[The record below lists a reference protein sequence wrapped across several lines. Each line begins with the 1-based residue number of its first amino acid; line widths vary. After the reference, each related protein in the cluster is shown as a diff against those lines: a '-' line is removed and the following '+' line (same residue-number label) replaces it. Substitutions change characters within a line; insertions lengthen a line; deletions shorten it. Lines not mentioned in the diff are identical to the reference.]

1 MAIAPASKP
10 TAPRIGEYEIIRK
23 IGEGGLAEIF
33 LARQRSLNRLIAI
46 KVLKKKI
53 AADHD
58 LVRRFERE
66 ATTLAKMSH
75 PNIVHVIDRG
85 EDNGRLFFAMQY
97 VEGTNF
103 KEILRN
109 SDWPMR
115 KRLEIV
121 VQVLKGLDY
130 AHKNGVIHRDIK
142 PANILI
148 DPEDNALIADFGIAQ
163 FLEIDTTERTDSGVV
178 MGTYAYMSPEQR
190 EDSATV
196 DQTTDIYATGVMLYE
211 VLTGRKP
218 EGRFKLPA
226 ELNPRLSTGFDEIVK
241 KALQPDRRDR
251 YQKAVEMKDALL
263 AVMYHREKTGSTEP
277 PTTKIRSFVGNC
289 SFLDTLREGGNSS
302 TYLVEDRST
311 RALYVIKKQNKPDI
325 GLRES
330 KLLSNLSH
338 PNILRVHGAG
348 SDNAKLVVVLDYA
361 QGGSLSDRL
370 VKPLEWR
377 DAHELMLQI
386 ARGMDFAHKN
396 NIIHGNL
403 KPSNIL
409 FDSDDVL
416 KISDFALMANADKNL
431 VNWYAAPE
439 RRKSKQADIYS
450 IGIIFYQLL
459 TNRIPSFDTHGKFM
473 WIDSNRATGAFHRR
487 LIEQMIAT
495 SPSERFNSFSEIITI
510 LESEDRSHQR
520 TASQGVDYSLDEN
533 TRKLLLWGGIF
544 LLVLIL
550 VALYLGG
557 ALPFLDSH

>member
-1 MAIAPASKP
+1 MAQAPATKP
-10 TAPRIGEYEIIRK
+10 AAPCIGEYEIIRK

-33 LARQRSLNRLIAI
+33 LARQKSLNRLIAI
-46 KVLKKKI
+46 KALRKKI
-53 AADHD
+53 SADHD

-85 EDNGRLFFAMQY
+85 EDNGRLFFAMQF
-97 VEGTNF
+97 VDGTNF
-103 KEILRN
+103 KDILHD
-109 SDWPMR
+109 SDWPTL
-115 KRLEIV
+115 KRLEVV

-130 AHKNGVIHRDIK
+130 AHKNGIIHRDIK

-148 DPEDNALIADFGIAQ
+148 DPEDNALIADFGIALL
-163 FLEIDTTERTDSGVV
+163 LEIDLNERTETGVV

-190 EDSATV
+190 EDTGTV

-218 EGRFKLPA
+218 EGRFKLPT
-226 ELNPRLSTGFDEIVK
+226 ELNPQLSTGYDEIVK

-263 AVMYHREKTGSTEP
+263 AVMYHREKTGTTEP
-277 PTTKIRSFVGNC
+277 PSTKIKSFVGNC
-289 SFLDTLREGGNSS
+289 SFLDTLKDGVYSS

-311 RALYVIKKQNKPDI
+311 RALYVIRKQNKPDI

-348 SDNAKLVVVLDYA
+348 SDESKLVLVMDYA

-370 VKPLEWR
+370 VKLLEWQ
-377 DAHELMLQI
+377 DARELMLQI

-396 NIIHGNL
+396 NIVHGNL
-403 KPSNIL
+403 KPANIL
-409 FDSDDVL
+409 FDRDDIL
-416 KISDFALMANADKNL
+416 KISDFALMANVERNA
-431 VNWYAAPE
+431 VNWYSAPE

-450 IGIIFYQLL
+450 AGIIFYQLL
-459 TNRIPSFDTHGKFM
+459 TNRVPTFDTHGRFM
-473 WIDSNRATGAFHRR
+473 WIDSNRTTGEFQRR
-487 LIEQMIAT
+487 LVEKMIAT
-495 SPSERFNSFSEIITI
+495 SPTERFKSFSEIAEM
-510 LESEDRSHQR
+510 LDSEDRSHKIHAAQR
-520 TASQGVDYSLDEN
+520 IDYSLDEN
-533 TRKLLLWGGIF
+533 ARRLLLWGGLF
-544 LLVLIL
+544 VVTLIL
-550 VALYLGG
+550 AALYFAG
-557 ALPFLDSH
+557 ALG